1 MRDSKG
7 MYQALYK
14 YAPLSKARIRDLLN
28 QEQFKMAWIGA
39 QNSHGKHRIAIVA
52 TSGGTLYGL
61 TLEGEK
67 QLCEWERT

>member
-1 MRDSKG
+1 MRNSKSV
-7 MYQALYK
+7 YQALYR
-14 YAPLSKARIRDLLN
+14 YAPLSKAKIRDLLS

-39 QNSHGKHRIAIVA
+39 QNSHGKHRVAIVA

-67 QLCEWERT
+67 QLREWAK

>member
-1 MRDSKG
+1 MRDSKTV
-7 MYQALYK
+7 YQELYE
-14 YAPLSKARIRDLLN
+14 YAPLSKARIRDLLS

-39 QNSHGKHRIAIVA
+39 QNSHRKCRIAIVA

-67 QLCEWERT
+67 QLHKWEK